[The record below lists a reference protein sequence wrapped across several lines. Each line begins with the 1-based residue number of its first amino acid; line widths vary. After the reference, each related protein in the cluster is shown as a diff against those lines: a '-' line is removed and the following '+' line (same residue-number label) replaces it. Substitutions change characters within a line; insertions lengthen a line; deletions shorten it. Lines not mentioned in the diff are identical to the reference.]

1 MEPMATDAQDD
12 ALTAAAE
19 ELYALLPDDF
29 TAARNARAKQ
39 AKQGDRDLGDR
50 IAQLRRPSPAAW
62 LVNRLAREH
71 PDDLD
76 ELLDLGDALREAQAA
91 GDGRA
96 LTRLGSERRRLV
108 SALVG
113 NAVHLAD
120 AADRSTSRAVL
131 DEVERTL
138 VAGTVDAAAGAAVR
152 TGRLIRG
159 LQAVGL
165 DEVDL
170 DGAVAGGAP
179 AAPSP
184 KPRARAAAAGAPPEP
199 AATDDTNAEADAA
212 DRAERER
219 AERERAQTDLQHAQ
233 RLAEEAHR
241 ALTDAEDALTDAERH
256 ADELR
261 AERQELEARLRALRA
276 EITDAEQAERDA
288 ERARAKAATAADR
301 ADDAV
306 DEAQQALDELD

>member
-1 MEPMATDAQDD
+1 MDDMATDT
-12 ALTAAAE
+12 LTAAAD
-19 ELYALLPDDF
+19 ELYGLVPEEF

-39 AKQGDRDLGDR
+39 AKVDDRELGER
-50 IAQLRRPSPAAW
+50 IGQLRKPSPAAW
-62 LVNRLAREH
+62 LANRLTREH

-113 NAVHLAD
+113 QAARLAG
-120 AADRSTSRAVL
+120 AADRSPSRAVL
-131 DEVERTL
+131 DEVEQTL
-138 VAGTVDAAAGAAVR
+138 VAGTVDAAAGEAVR
-152 TGRLIRG
+152 TGRLTRS

-170 DGAVAGGAP
+170 GGAVGGGAP
-179 AAPSP
+179 AASSP
-184 KPRARAAAAGAPPEP
+184 KRRPGAAAATAGVPPEP
-199 AATDDTNAEADAA
+199 EATDDANARADAA
-212 DRAERER
+212 ARAEREQ
-219 AERERAQTDLQHAQ
+219 AESELRQAR
-233 RLAEEAHR
+233 RLADEAQQ
-241 ALTDAEDALTDAERH
+241 ALTGAEDALTDAERH

-261 AERQELEARLRALRA
+261 AERQELETRLRELRT
-276 EITDAEQAERDA
+276 EITDAERAERDA
-288 ERARAKAATAADR
+288 ERTCAKAATAADR

-306 DEAQQALDELD
+306 DAAQQALDELD